1 MKIYGNSKSDGFS
14 MFVVV
19 IGALFIG
26 GGFLLAN
33 VSEYTLGLSMLA
45 FVGVCAAMIAFVRRW
60 DVMSD
65 VAHSEESTGVP
76 VRMPNFPVKADT
88 EAFATNVA
96 ALPVVEKPKSAV
108 ETNTAVAA

>member
-14 MFVVV
+14 LFVVA

-26 GGFLLAN
+26 GGFLLAH
-33 VSEYTLGLSMLA
+33 VSELTLAVSLLA
-45 FVGVCAAMIAFVRRW
+45 FVGVCAAMIAVVRRW
-60 DVMSD
+60 DVMSEVEHVED
-65 VAHSEESTGVP
+65 STGVP